1 MSQSGN
7 STSKR
12 QARRDQI
19 RRKEARG
26 RNIFTAIIII
36 AALIVGGLIVWSQLK
51 PIAKVTEI
59 EVKPR
64 SQADANHMGDPN
76 APIHITEFADYQCPY
91 CERFYSDTEPLLEE
105 TYVDT
110 GKVYFTYRSAGNW
123 VSANMQQGKTE
134 SEDAAKA
141 AYCAGDQNLYWE
153 MHDMLYENAVG
164 EDAGSFVDRR
174 LKAIAEKVPGLDISV
189 FNECYDSN
197 KYQDQ
202 VDLDFKEGV
211 AEGMQGTPT
220 FIITYRNAAGEMVP
234 FVYTDANG
242 EVHEGVIEGAQ
253 PFSFFQTQIDA
264 ALALAGK

>member
-7 STSKR
+7 SSKR

-26 RNIFTAIIII
+26 RNIFTAVIVAAAVFVTFLIIYP
-36 AALIVGGLIVWSQLK
+36 LIK
-51 PIAKVTEI
+51 PISGVTEI
-59 EVKPR
+59 EPRAR

-76 APIHITEFADYQCPY
+76 APVHITEFADYQCPF
-91 CERFYSDTEPLLEE
+91 CERFYSETEPLLEE

-123 VSANMQQGKTE
+123 VSGNIGQGKTE

-153 MHDMLYENAVG
+153 MHDMLYENAIG
-164 EDAGSFVDRR
+164 EDVGSFVDRR
-174 LKAIAEKVPGLDISV
+174 LKAIAEKVPGMDMSQ
-189 FNECYDSN
+189 FNDCYDSN

-202 VDLDFKEGV
+202 VDLDLKDAVAAGV
-211 AEGMQGTPT
+211 QGTPG
-220 FIITYRNAAGEMVP
+220 FILT
-234 FVYTDANG
+234 YTDASG
-242 EVHEGVIEGAQ
+242 QEITEKIDGAQ
-253 PFSFFQTQIDA
+253 PFSVFQEKIEA
-264 ALALAGK
+264 ALAAGAK

>member
-7 STSKR
+7 SSKR
-12 QARRDQI
+12 QARREQI

-26 RNIFTAIIII
+26 RNIFTALVIIV
-36 AALIVGGLIVWSQLK
+36 ALTIGSLIVWSQLK

-59 EVKPR
+59 EPRTR
-64 SQADANHMGDPN
+64 SQVDANHMGDPN
-76 APIHITEFADYQCPY
+76 APIQITEFADYQCPF
-91 CERFYSDTEPLLEE
+91 CERFFNDTEPQLEE
-105 TYVDT
+105 TYIET

-123 VSANMQQGKTE
+123 VSGNIGQGKTE

-141 AYCAGDQNLYWE
+141 AYCAGDQELFWE
-153 MHDMLYENAVG
+153 MHDMLYANVLG

-174 LKAIAEKVPGLDISV
+174 LKAIAEKVPGMDMTQ
-189 FNECYDSN
+189 FNDCYDSN

-202 VDLDFKEGV
+202 VDLDFKEGLAAGV
-211 AEGMQGTPT
+211 NGTPT
-220 FIITYRNAAGEMVP
+220 FIMTYKNAAGEMVP

-253 PFSFFQTQIDA
+253 PFTFFQQQIDA
-264 ALALAGK
+264 ALALVGK

>member
-1 MSQSGN
+1 MSQTGN
-7 STSKR
+7 SSKR
-12 QARRDQI
+12 QARREQI

-26 RNIFTAIIII
+26 RNIFTAVVVGVAVFVAFLIIYPM
-36 AALIVGGLIVWSQLK
+36 VK
-51 PIAKVTEI
+51 PISNVTEI
-59 EVKPR
+59 EPKTR
-64 SQADANHMGDPN
+64 SQVDANRMGDPD
-76 APIHITEFADYQCPY
+76 APIHITEFADYQCPF
-91 CERFYSDTEPLLEE
+91 CERFYNDTEPLLEE
-105 TYVDT
+105 TYIET

-123 VSANMQQGKTE
+123 VSGNIGQGKTE

-153 MHDMLYENAVG
+153 MHDMLYANVLG

-174 LKAIAEKVPGLDISV
+174 LKAIAEKVPGMDTAQ

-211 AEGMQGTPT
+211 ASGVNGTPT
-220 FIITYRNAAGEMVP
+220 FIMTYKNAAGEMVP

-242 EVHEGVIEGAQ
+242 QVHEGVIEGAQ
-253 PFSFFQTQIDA
+253 PFSFFQQQIDA
-264 ALALAGK
+264 ALALVGK